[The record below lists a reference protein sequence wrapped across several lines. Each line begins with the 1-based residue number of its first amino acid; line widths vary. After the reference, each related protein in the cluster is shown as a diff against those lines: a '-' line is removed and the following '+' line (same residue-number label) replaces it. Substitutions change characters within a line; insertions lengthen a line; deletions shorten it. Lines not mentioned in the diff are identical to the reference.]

1 MNFSNDFSPIPRSRG
16 SVLSGLLL
24 ALGLITVPSH
34 PVLAQTTLLE
44 ECNNFAERINRNQVI
59 MANFEAEIA
68 TFAENAA
75 SAETLDEITAAAAQ
89 YVEAVDQ
96 VTNSLETLA
105 DELTSLAFDDP
116 QLQDYRDGYVD
127 VLAGFNAALD
137 SVNTA
142 MSKVATVETE
152 AELIASLE
160 TVEVDAS
167 TAIGQIE
174 SLAVEESNLIDN
186 VNDHCGVE

>member
-1 MNFSNDFSPIPRSRG
+1 M
-16 SVLSGLLL
+16 
-24 ALGLITVPSH
+24 TVPSH

-44 ECNNFAERINRNQVI
+44 ECNNFAESINRNQAI
-59 MANFEAEIA
+59 MADFEAEIA

-75 SAETLDEITAAAAQ
+75 SAETLDEITAAASQ

-105 DELTSLAFDDP
+105 DELALLAFADL
-116 QLQDYRDGYVD
+116 QLQDYRDDYVD
-127 VLAGFNAALD
+127 VLAGFNTALD

-152 AELIASLE
+152 NELIASLE

-167 TAIGQIE
+167 AAIGQIE
-174 SLAVEESNLIDN
+174 SLAVDESNLIDN
-186 VNDHCGVE
+186 VNDYCEVE